1 MSDLK
6 LTAAA
11 AALAAALM
19 PAVHAADVSL
29 YGVMATG
36 LVYQNIENQNNG
48 NVSMAAYSQHPE
60 QPRFGIRAREDLGNG
75 LYVGAQVESGF
86 HTDTG
91 SLVDKNTLFNRSS
104 RVFIG
109 NGKVEMSLGRIAGFT
124 IAAQPYSAYGRL
136 NANMTTSSLP
146 GLAPANITYQPG
158 ELSNAIAV
166 AMTNKKGFF
175 AQGIYSNG
183 SSANGIDT
191 ETTLDWADRKHV
203 AQAAAGWIGKQLR
216 FGAVYSW
223 ERQDK
228 PDSETVRK
236 NDMHGVHLIASWNFG
251 GPGVSAVLYAGKND
265 WRIGPVSDTVSLLG
279 GGAAGSKLL
288 KSSKDGLDTLAGFVS
303 AVYPMG
309 RHELSGALGY
319 LDAEWQGEKTGLE
332 HDSGSAVMGGVL
344 YRYRFS
350 KRTYAYGTLSYS
362 DGQDLL
368 DSLSRFNRLYSSVGL
383 LHRF

>member
-6 LTAAA
+6 YSALA
-11 AALAAALM
+11 AALAAALI
-19 PAVHAADVSL
+19 PAAQAADVNI
-29 YGVMATG
+29 YGVVATG
-36 LVYQNIENQNNG
+36 LVYQDIEHQNNSS
-48 NVSMAAYSQHPE
+48 VSMAAYAQLPE
-60 QPRFGIRAREDLGNG
+60 QPRFGIRVREDLANG
-75 LYVGAQVESGF
+75 LHVGAQLEGGF

-91 SLVDKNTLFNRSS
+91 SLSENNTLFNRGA

-109 NGKVEMSLGRIAGFT
+109 NDKVEMSLGRIAGFT

-146 GLAPANITYQPG
+146 GLAPANLSYQPG

-166 AMTNKKGFF
+166 AMINPKGFF

-203 AQAAAGWIGKQLR
+203 AQAAAGWVGEKLR

-228 PDSETVRK
+228 PDAETVRK
-236 NDMHGVHLIASWNFG
+236 NDTHGLHLIASWDFG
-251 GPGVSAVLYAGKND
+251 GPGISAVLYSGKND
-265 WRIGPVSDTVSLLG
+265 WRIGPVPDTVGLLG

-309 RHELSGALGY
+309 RHELSGAIGY
-319 LDAEWQGEKTGLE
+319 LDAEWQGEKTGLKF
-332 HDSGSAVMGGVL
+332 DSGSAVMGGVL

-368 DSLSRFNRLYSSVGL
+368 NSLSRFNQVFGSVGL
-383 LHRF
+383 VHHF

>member
-1 MSDLK
+1 MTTLK

-19 PAVHAADVSL
+19 PASQAADVNI
-29 YGVMATG
+29 YGTVSTA
-36 LVYQNIENQNNG
+36 LVYQNIENQNSG
-48 NVSMAAYSQHPE
+48 RVFMANNSQLPDAS
-60 QPRFGIRAREDLGNG
+60 RFGIRVREDLGNG
-75 LYVGAQVESGF
+75 LYAGAQLENGF

-91 SLVDKNTLFNRSS
+91 SFVENNTLFNRVA

-109 NGKVEMSLGRIAGFT
+109 KDNVEMSFGRISGFT
-124 IAAQPYSAYGRL
+124 IAAQPYSVYARL
-136 NANMTTSSLP
+136 NANMTMSSLH
-146 GLAPANITYQPG
+146 GLAPANISYQPG
-158 ELSNAIAV
+158 QLSNAVAV
-166 AMTNKKGFF
+166 TMTNKKGFF

-203 AQAAAGWIGKQLR
+203 AQATAGWVGEQLR

-228 PDSETVRK
+228 PNSETVRK
-236 NDMHGVHLIASWNFG
+236 NDTHGVHLIASWDFG

-279 GGAAGSKLL
+279 GSDLGGKLL
-288 KSSKDGLDTLAGFVS
+288 NSSKDGLDTFAGFVS
-303 AVYPMG
+303 AGYPMG
-309 RHELSGALGY
+309 RHEFSAALGY
-319 LDAEWQGEKTGLE
+319 LDAEWQGEKTGLN

-368 DSLSRFNRLYSSVGL
+368 DSLSRFNQAFASVGL
-383 LHRF
+383 VHRF